1 MRIGVAEAQ
10 RRSAL
15 ALDLTRSLQVLEGV
29 VPQRAVVRDLL
40 DLEQPPVGGK
50 ADAALLGQVLQQPS
64 HAEVARVVDGG
75 LGPQGLPF
83 LVVLLDA

>member
-1 MRIGVAEAQ
+1 MAASAAWNW
-10 RRSAL
+10 RRACGEP
-15 ALDLTRSLQVLEGV
+15 A
-29 VPQRAVVRDLL
+29 
-40 DLEQPPVGGK
+40 VGGK
-50 ADAALLGQVLQQPS
+50 ADAAQLGQVLQQP